1 MNIRIYI
8 VDDEAPARRELK
20 YLLEKTGGVEVI
32 GEAANSSIA
41 LTEISELM
49 PQLVF
54 LDIQMPGINGL
65 ELARTLGPLP
75 EKPLI
80 IFSTAFDKYAAQ
92 AFDVEAV
99 DFLCK
104 PFTLERVARAVT
116 KAAKMIAMQAP
127 GYAAQASETGNQCR
141 RIPLSKGGAIVPT
154 SSERIVFIRSEEGEV
169 AVHVDDGIYRTRFT
183 LNELEQKLAGVGF
196 VRTHRSYLV
205 NINRVRDVARWF
217 SGGYKLTMD
226 DRDHS
231 IVPVSRYNARDLKM
245 LLDL

>member
-1 MNIRIYI
+1 MKIRVYI

-20 YLLEKTGGVEVI
+20 YLLEKIGGVEIV

-41 LTEISELM
+41 LAEIREFI

-65 ELARTLGPLP
+65 ELARTVGPLP

-92 AFDVEAV
+92 AFDVDAV

-104 PFTLERVARAVT
+104 PFTLERVARAVA
-116 KAAKMIAMQAP
+116 KAAKMIVMQAP

-141 RIPLSKGGAIVPT
+141 RIPLSKGGAIIPT
-154 SSERIVFIRSEEGEV
+154 PPERIVFIRSEEGEV
-169 AVHVDDGIYRTRFT
+169 AVHVVDGIYRTRFT

-231 IVPVSRYNARDLKM
+231 VVPVSRYNARDLKM